1 MQQKRHVIAA
11 DIQITLIYIRHMW
24 QGIEILNLWSIG
36 VVHDRAILAVR
47 NSENVFQRL
56 ALCVLDNGVIEF
68 FAANKVNGRAILWRL
83 LRQHAHV
90 RTDKTYSDIH
100 PSHVAGHRDSQSV
113 VDRGCARPSHSCGKK
128 FRECLPA
135 ACPVRTRQRSNRIL
149 CGKQSQWPSN
159 PLETSPAT
167 RSRADRQNL
176 L

>member
-1 MQQKRHVIAA
+1 MAEQSFGDFSGNTLTCGPTKP
-11 DIQITLIYIRHMW
+11 TLIYIRHMW

-90 RTDKTYSDIH
+90 RTDKTYFD
-100 PSHVAGHRDSQSV
+100 
-113 VDRGCARPSHSCGKK
+113 
-128 FRECLPA
+128 
-135 ACPVRTRQRSNRIL
+135 
-149 CGKQSQWPSN
+149 
-159 PLETSPAT
+159 
-167 RSRADRQNL
+167 
-176 L
+176 